1 MAVVGAVALAGC
13 GAGGDGPG
21 LLGGPDRPEIDGPGG
36 PRPIEDI
43 EPLETAVGALDLPD
57 QEDDE
62 GDAVAVEES
71 AAPPPGRPA
80 TSTSVPAPP
89 PPVDV
94 TLPPDEE
101 PPPVVA
107 VGAEVDPALDPLST
121 FGLDVDTAGFT
132 RTRQAIEQGQLPDP
146 AQVRVEDLVNAV
158 EGGYEPPA
166 EPGFAVT
173 VDGAVPDAAAGPDE
187 RVVRV
192 GLATRPVT
200 VEDRRDSSLTFVID
214 GSGSMEGP
222 GKLELVKESL
232 TLLVEA
238 LRPTDTVAIV
248 VYSTD
253 ARVVLEPTPVAERQR
268 ITSAIAD
275 LATDGST
282 NVEAGMRLGYQLAGT
297 MFRPDGI
304 NRVVLASDGV
314 ANTGSIDPDVILEAI
329 AADADAGIQLV
340 STGFGFDGFNDPFME
355 RLANAGDGFYA
366 YVDDLREARRLFVEQ
381 LPATLEVQAIDAR
394 AQVRFD
400 PAVVEGYRLLGY
412 ENRAIADE
420 DFRDETVDAGEIGA
434 GHTVTALYAVR
445 LAPGAPPDAVAAAA
459 AVLWV
464 DPTTRE
470 VREAAGDVTVG
481 NLAIPLADADP
492 HLQLAATAAAF
503 AEALRASPF
512 ATTDLA
518 AVAADAERVATL
530 LPADRTAVEL
540 ADLTALAAA
549 IA

>member
-13 GAGGDGPG
+13 GRDDPSPLVGPDGPG
-21 LLGGPDRPEIDGPGG
+21 VDDPDGHG
-36 PRPIEDI
+36 I
-43 EPLETAVGALDLPD
+43 EPIETAVGTLDLPEP
-57 QEDDE
+57 EDE
-62 GDAVAVEES
+62 EDAVS
-71 AAPPPGRPA
+71 AAPSSGDESAVEAPGRPA
-80 TSTSVPAPP
+80 PTTTSPSPPP

-94 TLPPDEE
+94 TVPPDDD
-101 PPPVVA
+101 PSPVVEF
-107 VGAEVDPALDPLST
+107 GPEVDPAQDRLST
-121 FGLDVDTAGFT
+121 FGLDVDSAGFT
-132 RTRQAIEQGQLPDP
+132 RTRQALEQGQLPDP

-173 VDGAVPDAAAGPDE
+173 VDGAVASAAAGPDE

-200 VEDRRDSSLTFVID
+200 ADARRDSSLTFVID

-232 TLLVEA
+232 TLLVSS

-282 NVEAGMRLGYQLAGT
+282 NVEAGMRLGYQMAGT

-314 ANTGSIDPDVILEAI
+314 ANTGSIEPDVILDAI
-329 AADADAGIQLV
+329 AADAEAGIQLV

-366 YVDDLREARRLFVEQ
+366 YVDDRREAQRLFVDQ

-394 AQVRFD
+394 AQVAFD
-400 PAVVEGYRLLGY
+400 PAVVERYRLLGY
-412 ENRAIADE
+412 ENRAIADQ

-434 GHTVTALYAVR
+434 GHTVTAVYAVR
-445 LAPGAPPDAVAAAA
+445 LVPEAPADATVATAS
-459 AVLWV
+459 VLWV
-464 DPTTRE
+464 DPVTRD
-470 VREAAGDVTVG
+470 VREAGGAVTVG
-481 NLAIPLADADP
+481 ALAAPLRDADP
-492 HLQLAATAAAF
+492 HVQLAATTAAL
-503 AEALRASPF
+503 AEALRGSPF
-512 ATTDLA
+512 AAAGLD
-518 AVAADAERVATL
+518 AVAADASRVAAL
-530 LPADRTAVEL
+530 LPADPTAAEMAEL
-540 ADLTALAAA
+540 AAMAAA
-549 IA
+549 VA